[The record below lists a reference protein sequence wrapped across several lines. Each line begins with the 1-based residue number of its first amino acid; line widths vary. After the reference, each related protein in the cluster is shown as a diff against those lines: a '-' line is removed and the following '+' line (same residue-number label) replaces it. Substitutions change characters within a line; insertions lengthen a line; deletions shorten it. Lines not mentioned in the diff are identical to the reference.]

1 MNYCNFFKYG
11 YHFSSLSVN
20 ITGESVGID
29 PKGDDSLAQEIPPV
43 LAASLVQSMGTV
55 NPAFGSISGDPF
67 LDESIRYVH
76 L

>member
-1 MNYCNFFKYG
+1 MD
-11 YHFSSLSVN
+11 

-43 LAASLVQSMGTV
+43 LTASLVQSMSTV
-55 NPAFGSISGDPF
+55 NPVFGSISGDPF
-67 LDESIRYVH
+67 SDESIRYVH